1 MAKNSAETTTSGSGA
16 LSRLG
21 MSARRFASSFLSPA
35 KEITQGTSLMYGSS
49 PITVASL
56 LQSGRRGARMRR
68 EIYEKWSYM
77 EGDAIVSSA
86 LSLLVTSALG
96 GNETSGDLVFI
107 EAKAGTKADKQKSKI
122 VEEIAQDLSRMF
134 NRVAYQTAYTCAA
147 YGDAYARIY
156 ASAKGVVDLYTD
168 ELVRPQ
174 LVQPYERGSRT
185 VGFAVYTGEKAF
197 ERLDVS
203 QMARMKL
210 PRTQWVPQQGVIEKS
225 IKLALTEDDIDALP
239 IMPSMAGGSLL
250 FSAEEAYDNLNSS
263 LLGLVGQRWMD
274 SIDEQ
279 MLQVNLQQMT
289 DEQQDKFI
297 ESIAKMLGASKK
309 RAEDAVKSGR
319 PVMERVR
326 HIVPV
331 FNEKQLTTVGS
342 ANGGS
347 SGRTSSITIE
357 DVMMHARL
365 LAGAIGVDLSMLG
378 FADQMAGG
386 LGEGGWFRTSA
397 QVAERARVIRV
408 SLEDF
413 FNSVIDIHTLKRYG
427 MVFDAGERPWEIQFY
442 GSISA
447 LESERQRTRSE
458 AMNSGLLLAQGI
470 QLMKDMGANKKIMEL
485 FLTKT
490 MLVDEDEAKVYA
502 GITELMPKGAEMGD
516 DFGGDGDGFGGGQ
529 PGGKKPGFGAQEG
542 GEEEPPEGETMDG
555 ITFDALGG
563 DLAGLMEFMAFDSAD
578 GEPSEVEVFEGYRND
593 PEGAIR
599 RLLREKRGQVKSVW
613 HKPGLGQIDLMY
625 GNDKAGIKKIARKH
639 VNEHYNAIAR
649 LPELLKR
656 GKVIRSPNRSKAF
669 IVSDSQPAEVAVIAL
684 DWHGRRKAWVVSAYL
699 DVQGKFTGRIE
710 RMNADTLDRV
720 EAEILPT
727 DPRTTDPN
735 LQQHGADF
743 QRDGGSKL

>member
-1 MAKNSAETTTSGSGA
+1 MAKKSEENPNGSGA
-16 LSRLG
+16 LSRMGTGALKW
-21 MSARRFASSFLSPA
+21 AKSFLSPA

-49 PITVASL
+49 PVTVASL

-68 EIYEKWSYM
+68 EIYERWSYM
-77 EGDAIVSSA
+77 EGDAIVASA

-107 EAKAGTKADKQKSKI
+107 EAKADTKGDKQKSKM
-122 VEEIAQDLSRMF
+122 VDEIRRDISRLL
-134 NRVAYQTAYTCAA
+134 NRVAYQVAYTGAA

-156 ASAKGVVDLYTD
+156 TNETGVVDLYTD

-197 ERLDVS
+197 ERLDIS
-203 QMARMKL
+203 QMARMKM
-210 PRTQWVPQQGVIEKS
+210 PRIQWVPQQGVIEKS
-225 IKLALTEDDIDALP
+225 IKLALTEDNIDALP

-250 FSAEEAYDNLNSS
+250 SQAEEAYDNLNAS

-297 ESIAKMLGASKK
+297 TSIATMLQSSKA
-309 RAEDAVKSGR
+309 RAEKAVKDGR
-319 PVMERVR
+319 PVMERIR
-326 HIVPV
+326 HIIPV
-331 FNEKQLTTVGS
+331 FGDKQLTTVSS

-347 SGRTSSITIE
+347 TGRTSTITIE

-365 LAGAIGVDLSMLG
+365 LSGAIGVDLSMIG

-413 FNSVIDIHTLKRYG
+413 FNAVIDIHTMKRYG
-427 MVFDAGERPWEIQFY
+427 VVFDAGERPWEIQFY

-447 LESERQRTRSE
+447 LEAERQRTRSD

-470 QLMKDMGANKKIMEL
+470 QLMKDMGANKKIMKL

-490 MLVDEDEAKVYA
+490 MLVDEEEANVYA
-502 GITELMPKGAEMGD
+502 QIVEMPSRGDEGGMG
-516 DFGGDGDGFGGGQ
+516 G
-529 PGGKKPGFGAQEG
+529 G
-542 GEEEPPEGETMDG
+542 GEEFGAG
-555 ITFDALGG
+555 GATFPGNG
-563 DLAGLMEFMAFDSAD
+563 AG
-578 GEPSEVEVFEGYRND
+578 R
-593 PEGAIR
+593 GA
-599 RLLREKRGQVKSVW
+599 V
-613 HKPGLGQIDLMY
+613 D
-625 GNDKAGIKKIARKH
+625 
-639 VNEHYNAIAR
+639 
-649 LPELLKR
+649 
-656 GKVIRSPNRSKAF
+656 
-669 IVSDSQPAEVAVIAL
+669 
-684 DWHGRRKAWVVSAYL
+684 
-699 DVQGKFTGRIE
+699 
-710 RMNADTLDRV
+710 
-720 EAEILPT
+720 
-727 DPRTTDPN
+727 
-735 LQQHGADF
+735 
-743 QRDGGSKL
+743 DGGEE